1 MKPLL
6 HLPEAGDPY
15 YNTKSV
21 GGYSPCEL
29 GNPAARVPSLN
40 VLPNCV
46 GFAVGRF
53 NELGDYGRI
62 KWLAARGNA
71 CDFVKIA
78 HAQGLEVKQKPTLGG
93 VMVWSG
99 GKGGFGHIA
108 CVEIVGKS
116 VVITSESEYYGKPF
130 VNYTRYLDD
139 GNWRKGCYWM
149 TKDYKYLGCIVNPAI
164 TEDKMTYEEFCEMM
178 KKWLAEQ
185 GKAVFKAFMTDYLSD
200 RANQP
205 PDGWAVPAITYCLEH
220 DLLGGDP
227 DGKFRAKDWLQREE
241 FAAYLAAHDKK

>member
-6 HLPEAGDPY
+6 HMPEANDPY
-15 YNTKSV
+15 YNTIGS
-21 GGYSPCEL
+21 GGYNPCIL

-46 GFAVGRF
+46 GFGVGRF
-53 NELGDYGRI
+53 NSLGNYG
-62 KWLAARGNA
+62 KCKYLGNTNAAN
-71 CDFVKIA
+71 FVKLA
-78 HAQGLEVKQKPTLGG
+78 RSQGLEVRKEPTLGG

-99 GKGGFGHIA
+99 GKGGYGHIA

-116 VVITSESEYYGKPF
+116 IVITSESEYYGKPF

-205 PDGWAVPAITYCLEH
+205 PDGWAVSAITYCLEH
-220 DLLGGDP
+220 DLLSGDP

-241 FAAYLAAHDKK
+241 FAAYLAAHDEK

>member
-6 HLPEAGDPY
+6 RMPDANDPY
-15 YNTKSV
+15 YNTIAS
-21 GGYSPCEL
+21 GGYNPCIL

-46 GFAVGRF
+46 GFGVGRF
-53 NELGDYGRI
+53 NAIGDYG
-62 KWLAARGNA
+62 KCKYLGNTNA
-71 CDFVKIA
+71 CNFISLAKK
-78 HAQGLEVKQKPTLGG
+78 QGLQISNKPTLGG

-116 VVITSESEYYGKPF
+116 IVITSESEYYGKPF

-164 TEDKMTYEEFCEMM
+164 TEDRMTYEEFCEMM

-205 PDGWAVPAITYCLEH
+205 PDSWAVPAITYCLEH

-241 FAAYLAAHDKK
+241 FAAYLAAHDEK

>member
-6 HLPEAGDPY
+6 RMPDANDPY
-15 YNTKSV
+15 YNTIAS
-21 GGYSPCEL
+21 GGYNPCIL

-46 GFAVGRF
+46 GFGVGRY
-53 NELGDYGRI
+53 NSLGNYGEC
-62 KWLAARGNA
+62 KYLGNTNA
-71 CDFVKIA
+71 CNFISLAKK
-78 HAQGLEVKQKPTLGG
+78 QGLQISNKPTLGG

-108 CVEIVGKS
+108 CVEIVGENI
-116 VVITSESEYYGKPF
+116 VITSESEYYGKPF
-130 VNYTRYLDD
+130 VNYTRTNAD

-149 TKDYKYLGCIVNPAI
+149 TKDYKYLGCIVNPAV

-178 KKWLAEQ
+178 KKWLTEQ

-200 RANQP
+200 RAKQP
-205 PDGWAVPAITYCLEH
+205 PDLWAVPAITYCLEH
-220 DLLGGDP
+220 DLLEGDP

-241 FAAYLAAHDKK
+241 FAAYLAAHDEK

>member
-1 MKPLL
+1 MIPLL

-15 YNTKSV
+15 YNTKAS
-21 GGYSPCEL
+21 GGYNPCIL

-46 GFAVGRF
+46 GFGVGRF
-53 NELGDYGRI
+53 NSLGNYG
-62 KWLAARGNA
+62 KCKYLGNTNAAN
-71 CDFVKIA
+71 FVKLA
-78 HAQGLEVKQKPTLGG
+78 RSQGLEVRKEPTLGG

-99 GKGGFGHIA
+99 GKGGYGHIA

-116 VVITSESEYYGKPF
+116 IVITSESEYYGKPF

-205 PDGWAVPAITYCLEH
+205 PDLWAVPAITYCLEH
-220 DLLGGDP
+220 DLLEGDP

-241 FAAYLAAHDKK
+241 FAAYLAAHDEK